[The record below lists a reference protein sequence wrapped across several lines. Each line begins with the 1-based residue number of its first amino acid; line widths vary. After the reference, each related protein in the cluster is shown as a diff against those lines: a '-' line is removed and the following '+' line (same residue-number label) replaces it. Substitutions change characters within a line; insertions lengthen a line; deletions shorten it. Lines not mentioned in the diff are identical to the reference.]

1 MLDVKR
7 NLATI
12 LDFYELTMA
21 AGYLEEG
28 YQDKISV
35 FDMFFRRIP
44 DEGGFAIM
52 AGLDTFIEA
61 VENLKFTPDDIEYL
75 RNTGVF
81 NERFLEYLANF
92 TLHCNIWAIPEGT
105 PIFPREPIVT
115 IEGPS
120 IECQLLETLLL
131 VTINHQCLV
140 ATKANRIVR
149 SAQGRP
155 VMEFGAR
162 RAQGYDA
169 AVYGARAAYI
179 AGCACTSCVMAARDF
194 GIPASGTMAHSWV
207 QMFPSEYEA
216 FKTYAKL
223 YPDSCVL
230 LVDTYNVMKSGVP
243 NAIRVFDEVLKP
255 LGKRPKGIRID
266 SGDIAYLSK
275 KARKMLDEAGYPDC
289 TICASNSLDEYIVR
303 DLILQDAKVD
313 SFGIGENLIT
323 AKSDPV
329 FGGVYKLAAVKD
341 GQEYQP
347 KIKVS
352 ESIEKLTIP
361 LLKKVWRI
369 YDNYTQKAMAD
380 YLTAFDEEVEAGE
393 GLTLFDP
400 FQTWKQRTYTN
411 CTAVCLTTPIYQE
424 GKLVYQRPTTHE
436 IRQRCAHQIE
446 HLWEEMRRFEFPHR
460 YYVDLSQKLWDC
472 QHQMLT
478 QLHVTSPAQSSGP
491 QQPTP

>member
-1 MLDVKR
+1 MLDAKR
-7 NLATI
+7 NLTTI
-12 LDFYELTMA
+12 MDFYELTMA
-21 AGYLEEG
+21 SGYLREG

-35 FDMFFRRIP
+35 FDMFFRKIP
-44 DEGGFAIM
+44 DGGGFAIM
-52 AGLDTFIEA
+52 AGLDTFIDA
-61 VENLKFTPDDIEYL
+61 VENLKFTEEDITYL
-75 RNTGVF
+75 RGTGVF
-81 NERFLEYLANF
+81 DEAFLEYLKGF
-92 TLHCNIWAIPEGT
+92 SLHCNIWAIEEGM

-115 IEGPS
+115 VEGPS

-131 VTINHQCLV
+131 VTFNHQCLV

-179 AGCACTSCVMAARDF
+179 AGCSSTSCVMAARDF

-207 QMFPSEYEA
+207 QMFPSEYDS
-216 FKTYAKL
+216 FKKYAQL
-223 YPDSCVL
+223 YPDGCVL
-230 LVDTYNVMKSGVP
+230 LVDTYNVTKSGVP
-243 NAIRVFDEVLKP
+243 NAIKVFDEVLKP

-275 KARKMLDEAGYPDC
+275 KARKMLDEAGYEDC
-289 TICASNSLDEYIVR
+289 PICASNSLDEYIVR
-303 DLILQDAKVD
+303 ELILQDAKLD

-329 FGGVYKLAAVKD
+329 FGGVYKLAAIKD
-341 GQEYQP
+341 GEDYIP

-352 ESIEKLTIP
+352 ESIEKLTTP
-361 LLKKVWRI
+361 HLKKVWRI
-369 YDNYTQKAMAD
+369 YDNYTKKAMAD
-380 YLTAFDEEVEAGE
+380 YITIFDEQVDATN

-400 FQTWKQRTYTN
+400 FQTWKQRTYEN
-411 CTAVCLTTPIYQE
+411 CTAVCITTPIYV
-424 GKLVYQRPTTHE
+424 GGRLVYERPTVHA
-436 IRQRCAHQIE
+436 IRQRCQQQVE
-446 HLWEEMRRFEFPHR
+446 NLWEEMRRFEYPHR

-472 QHQMLT
+472 QQAL
-478 QLHVTSPAQSSGP
+478 LEKISKG
-491 QQPTP
+491 